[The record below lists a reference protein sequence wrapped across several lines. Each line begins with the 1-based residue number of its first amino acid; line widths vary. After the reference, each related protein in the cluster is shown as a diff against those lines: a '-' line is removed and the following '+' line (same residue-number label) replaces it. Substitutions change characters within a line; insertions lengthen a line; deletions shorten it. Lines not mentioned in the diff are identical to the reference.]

1 LSSLRHKKA
10 LENFLSI
17 EIKDCTRPPPPLEDM
32 IPKTKN
38 LKIDRE
44 EKKEVSS

>member
-1 LSSLRHKKA
+1 LP
-10 LENFLSI
+10 I
-17 EIKDCTRPPPPLEDM
+17 EIKDCTRPPPLEDM

-38 LKIDRE
+38 SKIDRE